1 MDAVKLKIELFKKL
15 TEEHGQAN
23 YRRAGLVGLSAIGI
37 GLYQKNV
44 RSTNPLDYFVAESPI
59 SG

>member
-1 MDAVKLKIELFKKL
+1 MFKTL
-15 TEEHGQAN
+15 TEEHGQAM

-44 RSTNPLDYFVAESPI
+44 RNTFVLTYTEKPLIF
-59 SG
+59 G